1 MTREEFDNMDILDQ
15 INYINEMLSELSL
28 TKICEE
34 IGISRA
40 AIVKRFR
47 PVGYVFDNNVKKYI
61 KEGTVVNEKSIM
73 TILKEKIEELN
84 QRVTV
89 LEQER
94 NENITDTQQI
104 NNSNSIRFYKND
116 TTVRAYRIDN
126 EIYQRFKDYTDE
138 NRQFKIS
145 DIISTALEDFLNKVN
160 Q

>member
-1 MTREEFDNMDILDQ
+1 
-15 INYINEMLSELSL
+15 
-28 TKICEE
+28 
-34 IGISRA
+34 
-40 AIVKRFR
+40 
-47 PVGYVFDNNVKKYI
+47 
-61 KEGTVVNEKSIM
+61 M
-73 TILKEKIEELN
+73 TILEEKIEELN